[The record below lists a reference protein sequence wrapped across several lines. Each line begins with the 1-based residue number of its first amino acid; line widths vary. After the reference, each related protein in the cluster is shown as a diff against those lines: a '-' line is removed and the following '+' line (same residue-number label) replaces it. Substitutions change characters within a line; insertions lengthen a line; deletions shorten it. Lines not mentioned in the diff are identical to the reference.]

1 MAPTSGLRDQRV
13 LTPTSWNGT
22 SHAMG
27 LEVLIPEEKI
37 AERVNELGK
46 QISRDY
52 QGKSIHLVCVLKGAY
67 TFLAD
72 LSRAIEIPV
81 TLDFLA
87 VSSYNEGTSTSGAVQ
102 LTKDLD
108 TALEGRDVLIVEDI
122 ADTGLTL
129 RYLYNMLNARRPR
142 SLKVIA
148 LLSKPSRRTVDV
160 PVDYVGFEIEDRF
173 VVGYGLDVDQKYRNL
188 RYIAAVD

>member
-1 MAPTSGLRDQRV
+1 V
-13 LTPTSWNGT
+13 
-22 SHAMG
+22 G

-37 AERVNELGK
+37 AARVKELGK

-52 QGKSIHLVCVLKGAY
+52 QGKTIHLVCVLKGAY

-72 LSRAIEIPV
+72 LARAIEIPV

-87 VSSYNEGTSTSGAVQ
+87 VSSYNKGTSTSGAVQ

-108 TALEGRDVLIVEDI
+108 TSLERADVLIVEDI

-129 RYLYNMLNARRPR
+129 RYLYNMLKARHPS

-160 PVDYVGFEIEDRF
+160 PVDYVGFEIADRF

-188 RYIAAVD
+188 PYIAAVD

>member
-1 MAPTSGLRDQRV
+1 
-13 LTPTSWNGT
+13 
-22 SHAMG
+22 MG
-27 LEVLIPEEKI
+27 LEILIPEEKI
-37 AERVNELGK
+37 AARVKELGK

-52 QGKSIHLVCVLKGAY
+52 QGKTIHLVCVLKGAY

-72 LSRAIEIPV
+72 LSRAIDIPV

-87 VSSYNEGTSTSGAVQ
+87 VSSYNKGTSTSGAVQ

-108 TALEGRDVLIVEDI
+108 TDLEGMDVLIVEDI

-129 RYLYNMLNARRPR
+129 RYLYNMLNARHPS

-160 PVDYVGFEIEDRF
+160 PVDYVGFEIPDRF

-188 RYIAAVD
+188 RYIAGID

>member
-1 MAPTSGLRDQRV
+1 
-13 LTPTSWNGT
+13 
-22 SHAMG
+22 MG
-27 LEVLIPEEKI
+27 LEVLISEEKI
-37 AERVNELGK
+37 AARVQELGK

-87 VSSYNEGTSTSGAVQ
+87 VSSYNKGTSTSGAVQ

-108 TALEGRDVLIVEDI
+108 TDLEGLDVIVVEDI

-129 RYLYNMLNARRPR
+129 RYLYNMLKARRPR

-148 LLSKPSRRTVDV
+148 LLSKPSRRTVEV

>member
-1 MAPTSGLRDQRV
+1 
-13 LTPTSWNGT
+13 
-22 SHAMG
+22 MG
-27 LEVLIPEEKI
+27 LEIIIPEEKI
-37 AERVNELGK
+37 AARVKELGK

-52 QGKSIHLVCVLKGAY
+52 QGKTVHLVCVLKGAY

-72 LSRAIEIPV
+72 LARAIEIPV

-87 VSSYNEGTSTSGAVQ
+87 VSSYNKGTSTSGAVQ

-108 TALEGRDVLIVEDI
+108 TSLEGADVLVVEDI

-129 RYLYNMLNARRPR
+129 RYLYNMLKARQPN

-148 LLSKPSRRTVDV
+148 LLSKPSRRTVEV

-188 RYIAAVD
+188 PYIAVVD